1 MENEDNEPFL
11 DAAKNGDIIKLL
23 ELINI
28 GAQVTCRDEVGA
40 MVFFFDLYMIKFTF
54 TTKILGEKY
63 CTALCMCRW
72 TPKHR
77 PVST

>member
-1 MENEDNEPFL
+1 MEKEDNEPFL

-40 MVFFFDLYMIKFTF
+40 MVFFFRFIHDKVYV
-54 TTKILGEKY
+54 Y
-63 CTALCMCRW
+63 Y
-72 TPKHR
+72 
-77 PVST
+77 